1 MPEITSW
8 QFSKE
13 QSQLGQCLGHGSL
26 QEALPCPA
34 INCFFSWRQGRVEA
48 EAGSIPA
55 SPTSAIAISSWGG
68 GQSFGICKL
77 YCTFHSLPHTRVT
90 SVSKQRYY
98 RSCYIPQLLIIS
110 PLRMVYTVKTNN
122 SHPNQLDWTPKQ
134 WQSLDEATK
143 TFHGLH
149 SHTWQRHYQGL
160 QASINHV
167 CTNL

>member
-1 MPEITSW
+1 MPEITTW
-8 QFSKE
+8 QLSKE

-26 QEALPCPA
+26 QEALLCPA
-34 INCFFSWRQGRVEA
+34 INCFFSWRQGGVEA

-55 SPTSAIAISSWGG
+55 SPTSAIAISVWGG
-68 GQSFGICKL
+68 GQSFRIRKL
-77 YCTFHSLPHTRVT
+77 YCTFCSLPHTLVT
-90 SVSKQRYY
+90 SVSKQRCC

-110 PLRMVYTVKTNN
+110 PLSMVYTVKTNN
-122 SHPNQLDWTPKQ
+122 PHPNQPAWTPKP

-149 SHTWQRHYQGL
+149 SHTWQRHYLGL

-167 CTNL
+167 CAKL